1 MDPFN
6 FNSSGLVNLIASQS
20 SQTIDLGCSEVPKP
34 ASNAWLN
41 TSKDPIVSNEQ
52 KAGTF
57 WRRIEEYVNASPL
70 LIGSVP
76 REWSQCKQRWGMMN
90 EQVCKF
96 VGSHEAALKEQASGQ
111 NENDVMKA
119 AHDIFFNDYHVKFSL
134 EHCWRELRFD
144 QKWRSH
150 PFSKDGAKEKRKEP
164 AEEVPAEEDVRPPGV
179 KANKAAKRKKNM
191 NDAAFDQVCR
201 SRVAVGGCV
210 RVDVLY
216 AFFRLPGT
224 LNDINVLDRSPVFDD
239 ILQGRAPKVKFKVNN
254 HTYRMAYYLTD
265 EIYPNWSTFIQSIPL
280 PQGPKAELFAE
291 RQESTRKDVERAF
304 GVLQSRFAIVK
315 NSALLWDKEK
325 IGRIMRSCVI
335 LHNMIVENERDGYTQ
350 IDTSEFESGESSKS
364 SKVKR
369 RTSFNIGGKPRL
381 IPTRS
386 SIRTRTVIG
395 GKVAKATRTQDG
407 HSSWSSITTRPR
419 ALGYARL

>member
-34 ASNAWLN
+34 ASN
-41 TSKDPIVSNEQ
+41 KDPIVSNEQ

-210 RVDVLY
+210 RVDVLSVGLG
-216 AFFRLPGT
+216 FFGYGTHFSDYQVLKQSYLP
-224 LNDINVLDRSPVFDD
+224 N
-239 ILQGRAPKVKFKVNN
+239 
-254 HTYRMAYYLTD
+254 
-265 EIYPNWSTFIQSIPL
+265 
-280 PQGPKAELFAE
+280 
-291 RQESTRKDVERAF
+291 
-304 GVLQSRFAIVK
+304 VK
-315 NSALLWDKEK
+315 NPPEKMSNGLLEY
-325 IGRIMRSCVI
+325 C
-335 LHNMIVENERDGYTQ
+335 NQENERDGYTQ

-369 RTSFNIGGKPRL
+369 RTSFNIGNMLGVRNEVRDSEKHHL
-381 IPTRS
+381 L
-386 SIRTRTVIG
+386 
-395 GKVAKATRTQDG
+395 KAD
-407 HSSWSSITTRPR
+407 
-419 ALGYARL
+419 LVENV